1 MEASIQSSRQHTA
14 VHHALVMRHALVIN
28 HPSERERLG
37 AAQRLCADLRLNC
50 RRIRPPALEHASVTR
65 CVARGRANCSVAHER
80 ERQCQAMTPKE
91 CSILL
96 AHAMAWRALGRARPA
111 AAALVLED
119 DAVRSAAVSPSRLRA
134 MIRSEPS
141 APIAQLGL
149 CLPTWCFEHQHC
161 ACVAA
166 EVTQGR
172 GGKRRGGDGVGRGGG
187 GSGGGGG
194 DDGGVG
200 DGGGGGGGGDG
211 GGGGV
216 ACRGLCAHA
225 YRLTPAGAQRMLSAL
240 ARSPHAKVDLLF
252 PHAPMLGGLDPC
264 VIRGGGVSG
273 SGVGVEGVST
283 SGVAMEG
290 DVGAI
295 CQNRSLPPMH
305 DPALL

>member
-1 MEASIQSSRQHTA
+1 MEASIQSASQHTLA
-14 VHHALVMRHALVIN
+14 MRHALVIN

-37 AAQRLCADLRLNC
+37 AAQRLCADLRLDC
-50 RRIRPPALEHASVTR
+50 RRIRPPALEHDSVTR

-119 DAVRSAAVSPSRLRA
+119 DAVRSAAVSPPRLRA
-134 MIRSEPS
+134 MLRSEAS

-161 ACVAA
+161 ACAAA
-166 EVTQGR
+166 EVTPGR
-172 GGKRRGGDGVGRGGG
+172 GGKRRGGDGDGGGGG
-187 GSGGGGG
+187 GSDGGGG
-194 DDGGVG
+194 DGGGVG
-200 DGGGGGGGGDG
+200 DGGGGGNG

-240 ARSPHAKVDLLF
+240 TRSPHAKVDLLF

-264 VIRGGGVSG
+264 VARGGGGSG

-295 CQNRSLPPMH
+295 CQNRSMPPMH

>member
-1 MEASIQSSRQHTA
+1 MEASIQSASQHTIA
-14 VHHALVMRHALVIN
+14 MRHALVIN

-37 AAQRLCADLRLNC
+37 AAQRLCVDLRLDC

-119 DAVRSAAVSPSRLRA
+119 DAVRSAAVSPPRLRA
-134 MIRSEPS
+134 MLRSEPS

-149 CLPTWCFEHQHC
+149 CLPTWCFQHQHC
-161 ACVAA
+161 ACAAA
-166 EVTQGR
+166 EVTPGR
-172 GGKRRGGDGVGRGGG
+172 HGVGGGDG

-194 DDGGVG
+194 DGGGVG
-200 DGGGGGGGGDG
+200 DGGGGGVGDG
-211 GGGGV
+211 GDGGGV

-240 ARSPHAKVDLLF
+240 ARSPHTKVDLLF

-264 VIRGGGVSG
+264 VSRGGGGGSG
-273 SGVGVEGVST
+273 SGVGMEAVLT

>member
-1 MEASIQSSRQHTA
+1 MEASIQSASQHTLA
-14 VHHALVMRHALVIN
+14 MRHALVIN
-28 HPSERERLG
+28 HPAERERLG
-37 AAQRLCADLRLNC
+37 AAQRLCADLRLDC

-111 AAALVLED
+111 SAALVLED
-119 DAVRSAAVSPSRLRA
+119 DAVRSAAISPPRLRA
-134 MIRSEPS
+134 MLRSEPS

-149 CLPTWCFEHQHC
+149 CLPTWCFQHQHC
-161 ACVAA
+161 ACAAA
-166 EVTQGR
+166 EVTPGR
-172 GGKRRGGDGVGRGGG
+172 HGVGGGDG

-194 DDGGVG
+194 DGGGVG
-200 DGGGGGGGGDG
+200 DGGGSGAGDG
-211 GGGGV
+211 GDGGGV

-240 ARSPHAKVDLLF
+240 ARSPHTKVDLLF

-264 VIRGGGVSG
+264 VTRGGGGGSG
-273 SGVGVEGVST
+273 SGVGMEGVST